1 MLEPFE
7 LTAWWLTPLP
17 LQQTHDGTE
26 HQMPQTPNCTVVA
39 TAADA
44 VVAATVADAV
54 EAATAADA
62 VVVATPPF
70 YKVADEV
77 GAATAAAFPVPFTLF
92 VPKLCIASQEVAV
105 TATAPKQTQSKF
117 AQEYRLDSILGGG
130 TYGLVRAATHIG
142 TGTEVAIKNYV
153 GKISADNYF
162 KETIAELSF
171 YIHLGPHPNLVRPL
185 DVAVNKS
192 GFGIVFERWDDSLH
206 TFFGKKNQHSIDADI
221 MQEAL
226 RQMGVGLQYIHSK
239 NVIHGDIKPKNI
251 LVHCPDRTNAPWTT
265 PLSDNL
271 KIVLAD
277 LGGCIWDVN
286 RFAAPAWQSFVHVP
300 LEFICF

>member
-1 MLEPFE
+1 MR
-7 LTAWWLTPLP
+7 

-26 HQMPQTPNCTVVA
+26 HQRPQTPNGTVAA

-44 VVAATVADAV
+44 VVAAA
-54 EAATAADA
+54 AADA

-70 YKVADEV
+70 SIVADEV

-92 VPKLCIASQEVAV
+92 VPKLCIAWQEV
-105 TATAPKQTQSKF
+105 TATAPKRKESKF
-117 AQEYRLDSILGGG
+117 AQEYRWDSMSGVLGGG

-142 TGTEVAIKNYV
+142 TDTKVAIKNYV
-153 GKISADNYF
+153 GQSSAGDYYF
-162 KETIAELSF
+162 NEAIAELSF

-185 DVAVNKS
+185 DVAANNN
-192 GFGIVFERWDDSLH
+192 GFGIVFERWDESLH
-206 TFFGKKNQHSIDADI
+206 TFMSQKIEPAIDADI

-226 RQMGVGLQYIHSK
+226 CQMGRGLQYLHSK
-239 NVIHGDIKPKNI
+239 NVIHGDIKPGNI
-251 LVHCPDRTNAPWTT
+251 LVNCRDRQNLPWVT

-271 KIVLAD
+271 KIALAD
-277 LGGCIWDVN
+277 LGGCIWVIKLGVN
-286 RFAAPAWQSFVHVP
+286 RFAAPAWQSYVHVP

>member
-1 MLEPFE
+1 MS
-7 LTAWWLTPLP
+7 
-17 LQQTHDGTE
+17 G
-26 HQMPQTPNCTVVA
+26 V
-39 TAADA
+39 
-44 VVAATVADAV
+44 
-54 EAATAADA
+54 
-62 VVVATPPF
+62 
-70 YKVADEV
+70 
-77 GAATAAAFPVPFTLF
+77 
-92 VPKLCIASQEVAV
+92 
-105 TATAPKQTQSKF
+105 
-117 AQEYRLDSILGGG
+117 LGGG
-130 TYGLVRAATHIG
+130 TYGLVCAATHIG
-142 TGTEVAIKNYV
+142 TDTKVAIKNYV
-153 GKISADNYF
+153 GKSSADNYF

-206 TFFGKKNQHSIDADI
+206 TFFGKQFQHSIDADI

-226 RQMGVGLQYIHSK
+226 RQMGAGLQYIHSK

>member
-26 HQMPQTPNCTVVA
+26 HQMPQTPNCTVAA

-70 YKVADEV
+70 SIVADEV

-92 VPKLCIASQEVAV
+92 VPKLCIAWQEVTLTV
-105 TATAPKQTQSKF
+105 PKRKESKF
-117 AQEYRLDSILGGG
+117 AQEYRWDSMSGVLGGG

-142 TGTEVAIKNYV
+142 TDTKVAIKNYV
-153 GKISADNYF
+153 GQSSAGNYYF
-162 KETIAELSF
+162 NETIAELSF

-185 DVAVNKS
+185 DVAANNK

-206 TFFGKKNQHSIDADI
+206 TFLLQKNKRALDADI

-226 RQMGVGLQYIHSK
+226 RQMGAGLPSFEKCH
-239 NVIHGDIKPKNI
+239 
-251 LVHCPDRTNAPWTT
+251 PW
-265 PLSDNL
+265 
-271 KIVLAD
+271 
-277 LGGCIWDVN
+277 
-286 RFAAPAWQSFVHVP
+286 
-300 LEFICF
+300 